1 MSLDKLH
8 PEAPQNLT
16 AVYDPE
22 KMTVTVTAD
31 CPEGATSAKSYKDG
45 QEYGSAEI
53 VGDSVTSIFTTI
65 AGGETH
71 LYGLSVLY
79 GGDESEV
86 AVIEYTA
93 PAGNVV
99 TALVPDRDAI
109 NVGIE
114 YGTTIRIDPEPEDAT
129 NADEVLDN
137 LIAVPEDPIAEFTDS
152 GTKGLF
158 NVRGI
163 AQGETTVVFSSGD
176 LSVSLPIVVHR

>member
-16 AVYDPE
+16 AVYDAE
-22 KMTVTVTAD
+22 KMTVTVTAG

-53 VGDSVTSIFTTI
+53 VGDSVTSIFTKI

-71 LYGLSVLY
+71 VYGLSALY
-79 GGDESEV
+79 DGVESETS
-86 AVIEYTA
+86 VIEYTA

-99 TALVPDRDAI
+99 TELVPSRDDI
-109 NVGIE
+109 KVGV
-114 YGTTIRIDPEPEDAT
+114 GARTRVRIDPEPEDAI

-137 LIAVPEDPIAEFTDS
+137 LVAVPEDPIVVFSDS

-158 NVRGI
+158 EVDGI
-163 AQGETTVVFSSGD
+163 VEGETTAVFTSGD
-176 LSVSLPIVVHR
+176 LSISLPVLVT